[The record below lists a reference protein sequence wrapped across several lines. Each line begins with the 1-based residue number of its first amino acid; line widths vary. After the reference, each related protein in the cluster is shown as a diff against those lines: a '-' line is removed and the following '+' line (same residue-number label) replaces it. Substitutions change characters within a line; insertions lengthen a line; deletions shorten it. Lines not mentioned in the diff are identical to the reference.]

1 MKVQFNFD
9 GKVHFITY
17 YIMKLA
23 KENWIR
29 INLEWFTWKSGMQRV
44 KVLKDKGLKGLGEA
58 LPLSHEV

>member
-1 MKVQFNFD
+1 MQFNFD

-17 YIMKLA
+17 YMMKIT

-44 KVLKDKGLKGLGEA
+44 KVLKVQKG
-58 LPLSHEV
+58 